1 MKVLGFTK
9 HVFLSGPNQD
19 GAEGA
24 DGDDPGQHC
33 DPGEEDGAAEGEAGP
48 AREGG
53 GLRGAVDAG
62 MFLLYMQNLSVI
74 LLLILEVNL
83 EYKSRML
90 DISLDVPSIRL
101 CTTQIISEAGSMD
114 SE

>member
-1 MKVLGFTK
+1 MSLGKWFYQ
-9 HVFLSGPNQD
+9 HLLLSGPNQD

-62 MFLLYMQNLSVI
+62 MMFLRYMQTLSDI

-90 DISLDVPSIRL
+90 DVI
-101 CTTQIISEAGSMD
+101 
-114 SE
+114 